1 MQDSWRH
8 EALEG
13 TGFLKVVFLFNT
25 YHIFCAGTRGKTFL
39 EVPIYSGQIYLCVVL
54 YRSLI

>member
-25 YHIFCAGTRGKTFL
+25 YIFCAGTRGKTFQ
-39 EVPIYSGQIYLCVVL
+39 GFGKVL
-54 YRSLI
+54 HKIK

>member
-25 YHIFCAGTRGKTFL
+25 FHICSAGTRGKTFL
-39 EVPIYSGQIYLCVVL
+39 GFGKVL
-54 YRSLI
+54 HKIK